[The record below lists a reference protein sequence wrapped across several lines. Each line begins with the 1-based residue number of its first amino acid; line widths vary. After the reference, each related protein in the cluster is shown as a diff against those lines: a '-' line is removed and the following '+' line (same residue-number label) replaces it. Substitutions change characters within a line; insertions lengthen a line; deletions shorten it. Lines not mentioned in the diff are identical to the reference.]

1 MPTRRQFVQFAATG
15 ALAVS
20 AEAQSISRDR
30 LLAIPPPGRV
40 RVALDTDTA
49 EIKSGTPVHL
59 SLADSALHLFSLE
72 DGRRISH

>member
-1 MPTRRQFVQFAATG
+1 MRCQRG
-15 ALAVS
+15 
-20 AEAQSISRDR
+20 SRDFQSSR
-30 LLAIPPPGRV
+30 I
-40 RVALDTDTA
+40 VALDNDTS